1 MRRRLLALAF
11 ALAAISVPASANY
24 VRNGD
29 FSEGELYWS
38 SFSAYYYFDG
48 AYREGSPRSAAA
60 IQQAFYDTAGPLL
73 LEYDYAAIS
82 GGYGYATWNGVL
94 VTGSNYSGELTHLS
108 FIVQGTGLD
117 MLAIWG
123 RNEAYYNVLDNVS
136 VTDVGIPEPAGAAI
150 LAAGCLGLAFHRRR
164 R

>member
-11 ALAAISVPASANY
+11 AFAATSTAASANY

-48 AYREGSPRSAAA
+48 AYREGSPRSPAAM
-60 IQQAFYDTAGPLL
+60 QQAFYDTAGPLL

-94 VTGSNYSGELTHLS
+94 VPGSTYSGDLTHLT

-117 MLAIWG
+117 VLAIWG
-123 RNEAYYNVLDNVS
+123 RNEAYYNLLDNVS
-136 VTDVGIPEPAGAAI
+136 VTDAVIPEPAGAAV
-150 LAAGCLGLAFHRRR
+150 LAMGCLGLALRRLR